1 MQRQSS
7 LADGAGIGVATPR
20 PAHDGSSCACSVTPH
35 RSRHGPVADR
45 AGRILVNMLDRTR
58 PPAERCDV
66 ATAFSHELDAA
77 FASAHRLSR
86 SHMHNLVTRYDQ
98 ILHDDLV
105 PILAGDG
112 ITFPCWEE
120 LSSIE
125 QTRMRRHFHRST
137 FPLITPIAVDSTH
150 PLPHLPSLALS
161 VGIRVD
167 DRLVL
172 VTMSPHV
179 PRLLNVSSGRYL
191 TVESLVG
198 AMLPRVLVGVQV
210 AEYTA
215 LRVTRS
221 THTGHAVRLEV
232 EQRSSDV
239 LVNTIAARLSIPNG
253 DVYRL
258 TSSLAMGDPLAILA
272 RGHASARQALGVREA
287 GTGTRRGP
295 NP

>member
-1 MQRQSS
+1 
-7 LADGAGIGVATPR
+7 V
-20 PAHDGSSCACSVTPH
+20 V
-35 RSRHGPVADR
+35 DR
-45 AGRILVNMLDRTR
+45 AGRFLVNMLDRTR
-58 PPAERCDV
+58 PAAERCDV
-66 ATAFSHELDAA
+66 ATAFSHELDVA
-77 FASAHRLSR
+77 FTSAHRLSR
-86 SHMHNLVTRYDQ
+86 AHMHNLVTRYDQ

-112 ITFPCWEE
+112 VAFPRWEE

-125 QTRMRRHFHRST
+125 QARMQRHFHRST

-150 PLPHLPSLALS
+150 PLPNLPSLTLS

-167 DRLVL
+167 GRLVL

-179 PRLLNVSSGRYL
+179 PRLLEVSSGRYL
-191 TVESLVG
+191 TVESLVA

-221 THTGHAVRLEV
+221 THTAHAVRLEV

-239 LVNTIAARLSIPNG
+239 LVNTIAGRLSIPDG

-258 TSSLAMGDPLAILA
+258 TSSLAMGDPLSLLP
-272 RGHASARQALGVREA
+272 RGHTPARRALGVSEA
-287 GTGTRRGP
+287 ATGTRTET